1 MQSWGLSE
9 GRGCTW
15 DFLHKGGYKRKGFR
29 TCTGEISAQP
39 TKRKRLGGLG
49 APGRGVSACLS
60 LGAPELAMHRATNP
74 DLPQLQPQMLHA
86 FHISITAFLQDASH
100 GVLFL
105 KIKSHGRSGS
115 ELSEYKFRKKRHRVA
130 MAGLWLGETSKTP
143 APCHP
148 DVERRPSQAPTL
160 RGAV

>member
-1 MQSWGLSE
+1 MGLPPQGWVQE
-9 GRGCTW
+9 KGIQNLHRGNQCPT
-15 DFLHKGGYKRKGFR
+15 HKEKK
-29 TCTGEISAQP
+29 T
-39 TKRKRLGGLG
+39 GGL
-49 APGRGVSACLS
+49 RGSRAGCVCLS